1 MMTRILFL
9 EINLHIIA
17 IKLTDFLS
25 YPSYMWICYALLKI
39 CMQLLTRKIIYAN
52 FLALLS
58 TIKLFIS
65 YPMSIGERFFLSC
78 KTAFFTSVGY
88 HSYIVN
94 NALMKNEHHNR
105 VYKNRISLKQKA
117 QFDDSR
123 AKS

>member
-1 MMTRILFL
+1 MIFCLIRVRI
-9 EINLHIIA
+9 
-17 IKLTDFLS
+17 
-25 YPSYMWICYALLKI
+25 ICGFVMHFLKI
-39 CMQLLTRKIIYAN
+39 CMEMLTQQIKYAN

-58 TIKLFIS
+58 TIKFFIS
-65 YPMSIGERFFLSC
+65 YPMSIGERIFFSC

-123 AKS
+123 AMS

>member
-1 MMTRILFL
+1 MHFL
-9 EINLHIIA
+9 
-17 IKLTDFLS
+17 KL
-25 YPSYMWICYALLKI
+25 
-39 CMQLLTRKIIYAN
+39 CMQLLTQQIKYAN

>member
-1 MMTRILFL
+1 MEMLTQQ
-9 EINLHIIA
+9 
-17 IKLTDFLS
+17 IK
-25 YPSYMWICYALLKI
+25 
-39 CMQLLTRKIIYAN
+39 YAN

-58 TIKLFIS
+58 TIKFFIS
-65 YPMSIGERFFLSC
+65 YPMSIGERIFFSC

-88 HSYIVN
+88 LSYIVN

-123 AKS
+123 AMS